1 MGIWDVVK
9 TAGAAVLSV
18 ACPAA
23 IPLIAV
29 ANKFLPDDKQ
39 LDANTVTGDQLT
51 AARESLPPDARV
63 EIDRIA
69 ASIEIAKEENF
80 TARYVAAAA
89 ADGQSTRPKIARDMS
104 YTLCFVTVL
113 FASGYFTGF
122 IKSDTVT
129 WEVFGI
135 LVGTPAAVLLAYFG
149 VLRKEHA
156 QRNGF
161 EQKGLLGMA
170 AGVLGKFNK

>member
-9 TAGAAVLSV
+9 GLGTAAVSV
-18 ACPAA
+18 MCPAA
-23 IPLIAV
+23 IPVIAAV
-29 ANKFLPDDKQ
+29 NKFLPKEAQ
-39 LDANTVTGDQLT
+39 LDVNTATGDQLT
-51 AARESLPPDARV
+51 SARESLPPEARV

-69 ASIEIAKEENF
+69 AKIEIAKEENF
-80 TARYVAAAA
+80 TARYTAAAA
-89 ADGQSTRPKIARDMS
+89 ADGQSTRPAIARDMS
-104 YTLCFVTVL
+104 RTLCFVTIL
-113 FASGYFTGF
+113 FAAGYFTGF

-156 QRNGF
+156 QRNGVK
-161 EQKGLLGMA
+161 EKGLLGMA
-170 AGVLGKFNK
+170 AGVLGKFK